1 MLLLFFFFFFQ
12 AEDGIRDSSV
22 TGVQTCALPISTE
35 LTFGLKPAWPSVTRA
50 SVWLCP
56 TTFGTAISFG
66 ACATVR
72 LTLLSALTDVPPLG
86 DCASTVPS
94 GCDADVRLVTAPSC
108 RPALVSVASA
118 ADCDWPTTSGTL
130 TGAGP
135 LETGTTT
142 GLPGRA
148 SVPAD
153 ALLR

>member
-22 TGVQTCALPISTE
+22 TGVQTCALPIATE

-66 ACATVR
+66 ACAPVR

-86 DCASTVPS
+86 GSARTVPS
-94 GCDADVRLVTAPSC
+94 GCRQDAHLLTEPSC
-108 RPALVSVASA
+108 RPTVV
-118 ADCDWPTTSGTL
+118 
-130 TGAGP
+130 
-135 LETGTTT
+135 
-142 GLPGRA
+142 R
-148 SVPAD
+148 V
-153 ALLR
+153 